1 MKSEDQRMPCGGF
14 ETYGGLGP
22 LAVARVSIASKA
34 ECESLLTY
42 LDKLLALALVYL
54 LNKLVTLHSRC
65 LATSDCSESYPL
77 GHSPSALEPR
87 SHK

>member
-1 MKSEDQRMPCGGF
+1 MPCGGF
-14 ETYGGLGP
+14 ATYGGLGP

-34 ECESLLTY
+34 ECESMLTY

-65 LATSDCSESYPL
+65 LATSDCSDSYPL
-77 GHSPSALEPR
+77 AHSPSALGRALMALEPR